1 MGAALYESRGSS
13 IAEGQESRERSPEVP
28 LTLSNH
34 LVVGAAMQ
42 LTFEGVGCELAIF
55 EAGLSRLPRGQ
66 RSQWRRSSALRRFC
80 WRRRDWSGSLF
91 KAGAL
96 EKLPYRWWMF
106 CDRWCPCRSSTRRST
121 AIGARASVRKKSACR
136 RVRSASTWGIEG
148 TRLRATAGSLQREP
162 AWSNP
167 QKVVQPVNRGY
178 NFVFN
183 P

>member
-66 RSQWRRSSALRRFC
+66 RSQWRRSKRFASVVLEKTA
-80 WRRRDWSGSLF
+80 DWSGRPS
-91 KAGAL
+91 
-96 EKLPYRWWMF
+96 
-106 CDRWCPCRSSTRRST
+106 
-121 AIGARASVRKKSACR
+121 
-136 RVRSASTWGIEG
+136 
-148 TRLRATAGSLQREP
+148 
-162 AWSNP
+162 
-167 QKVVQPVNRGY
+167 
-178 NFVFN
+178 
-183 P
+183 

>member
-148 TRLRATAGSLQREP
+148 LDSAPRSARCNMSPTGPIRRRSY
-162 AWSNP
+162 NP
-167 QKVVQPVNRGY
+167 
-178 NFVFN
+178 
-183 P
+183 

>member
-121 AIGARASVRKKSACR
+121 AIGARASVRKKAPVGASDLLQLGESRGLDSAPRPARCNVSPRGPIR
-136 RVRSASTWGIEG
+136 RRSY
-148 TRLRATAGSLQREP
+148 
-162 AWSNP
+162 NP
-167 QKVVQPVNRGY
+167 
-178 NFVFN
+178 
-183 P
+183 